1 MREDF
6 LHYIWQFG
14 LFNKNDLQTIDGQK
28 VQVVKPG
35 ISNYHAGPDFF
46 NAKVYIDDA
55 LWAGNVEIHV
65 NEIDWQRHG
74 HQNDDAYNNVIL
86 HVVFSAGGKTI
97 NAKDKSIPVVEL
109 SGRIPLKQFE
119 LYERFL
125 SSKQFIPCASTIS
138 RADSFFISTWLERV
152 LIERLERKSLV
163 ITIRLATN
171 RGDWF
176 QTFWEHLAIAFGFKV
191 NAQPME
197 MLARSIPHKLIEKY
211 RHSHIV
217 LESLLFGQAGFL
229 DESRSDS
236 YFQELQ
242 NEYAF
247 LQKKHGLIPIPVSL
261 WKFGRMRPGNFP
273 TIRIAQLAALLHAHG
288 NLFNQLLEE
297 EDVKKI
303 ENYFKVNASAYWNE
317 HYRFELKSEKKNTK
331 VPGGGSVEGI
341 LINVVVPFLFA
352 YGKHIG
358 KDEYAEK
365 SMKLLEQLPAEKNS
379 IINGFE
385 KLGIPS
391 NGAART
397 QALLELKS
405 VYCDQKKCLNC
416 SVGVHLLKEA

>member
-14 LFNKNDLQTIDGQK
+14 LFNKNDLQTVDGQK

-35 ISNYHAGPDFF
+35 VSNNHAGPDFF
-46 NAKVYIDDA
+46 NAKIYIDDA

-65 NEIDWQRHG
+65 NEIDWQKHG
-74 HQNDDAYNNVIL
+74 HQHDDAYNNVIL
-86 HVVFSAGGKTI
+86 HVVFSAGGITN
-97 NAKDKSIPVVEL
+97 NAKEKSIPVVEL

-125 SSKQFIPCASTIS
+125 NSKQFIPCASSIS
-138 RADSFFISTWLERV
+138 KADSFYVNTWLERV

-163 ITIRLATN
+163 ITDRLESN

-176 QTFWEHLAIAFGFKV
+176 QTFWEHLAVAFGFKV

-197 MLARSIPHKLIEKY
+197 MLARSLSHKLIEKY
-211 RHSHIV
+211 RHSQVV

-229 DESRSDS
+229 DETRSDP

-273 TIRIAQLAALLHAHG
+273 TVRIAQLAALLHAHG
-288 NLFNQLLEE
+288 NLFNHLLEE
-297 EDVKKI
+297 TEVKRI
-303 ENYFKVNASAYWNE
+303 ENYFKVNASKYWNE
-317 HYRFELKSEKKNTK
+317 HYRFEQKSEKKSAK
-331 VPGGGSVEGI
+331 APGDSSIEGI

-358 KDEYAEK
+358 KDEFAEK
-365 SMKLLEQLPAEKNS
+365 SMKILELLPAEKNS
-379 IINGFE
+379 VVTGFE
-385 KLGIPS
+385 KLGIS
-391 NGAART
+391 IVGAAQT

-405 VYCDQKKCLNC
+405 VYCDRKKCLTC

>member
-1 MREDF
+1 M
-6 LHYIWQFG
+6 
-14 LFNKNDLQTIDGQK
+14 DGQI

-35 ISNYHAGPDFF
+35 ISNNHAGPDFF
-46 NAKVYIDDA
+46 NAKIYIDDA

-65 NEIDWQRHG
+65 NEMDWQKHG
-74 HQNDDAYNNVIL
+74 HQHDDAYNNVIL
-86 HVVFSAGGKTI
+86 HVVFSAGGITN
-97 NAKDKSIPVVEL
+97 NAKEKSIPVIEL

-125 SSKQFIPCASTIS
+125 NSKQFIPCASSIS
-138 RADSFFISTWLERV
+138 RADSFFVNTWLERV
-152 LIERLERKSLV
+152 LIERLERKTLV
-163 ITIRLATN
+163 ITNRLESN

-197 MLARSIPHKLIEKY
+197 MLARSISHKLIEKY
-211 RHSHIV
+211 RHSQVV

-229 DESRSDS
+229 DETRTDT

-247 LQKKHGLIPIPVSL
+247 LQKKHGLVPIPVSL
-261 WKFGRMRPGNFP
+261 WKFGRMRPSNFP
-273 TIRIAQLAALLHAHG
+273 TIRIAQMAALLHSHG
-288 NLFNQLLEE
+288 NLFNHLLEE
-297 EDVKKI
+297 IEVKKI
-303 ENYFKVNASAYWNE
+303 ESYFKVNVSKYWNE
-317 HYRFELKSEKKNTK
+317 HYRFEQKSEKKSLKT
-331 VPGGGSVEGI
+331 PGNSSIEGI

-365 SMKLLEQLPAEKNS
+365 SMKILELLPAEKNS
-379 IINGFE
+379 VVTGFE
-385 KLGIPS
+385 KLGIS
-391 NGAART
+391 IVGAAQT